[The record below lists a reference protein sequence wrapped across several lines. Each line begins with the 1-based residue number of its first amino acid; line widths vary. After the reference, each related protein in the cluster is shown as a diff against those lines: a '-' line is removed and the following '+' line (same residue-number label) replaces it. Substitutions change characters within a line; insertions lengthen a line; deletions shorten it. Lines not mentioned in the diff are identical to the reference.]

1 MRHPVRTA
9 SLVLLAVGVVYGG
22 LLLLEVLLWSAW
34 SAPPGADRRSLWQVV
49 DELRGQGDDAL
60 AYLSPFTDAELGQG
74 FQAPDGTMLPILTGP
89 AFAVTVTCNESGAW
103 GGYTADRHGF
113 NNPDGAW
120 DTVRRPLVVLGGD
133 AATGY
138 CGMPGTDVGAG
149 LRGTYRS
156 VVNLGQGGAPAIGQ
170 LAILKEFALALRPC
184 LVVWLVAEGE
194 PLVLPDDVP
203 PVLLGYLQP
212 RFRLDVMRNA
222 EDKDAQYRL
231 VHEMRYAADEPTATT
246 DNLTLDASL
255 FRLPR
260 ARLYLSGPGRA
271 LVAPRVVPG
280 PGSAEAEFFA
290 EVLQEGVDALRSLS
304 AETLVVYLPAFAGA
318 VTGVPTAEHAVA
330 WNAAVDAGADWL
342 DLTPQFATDRDVR
355 DLFAASRPNHY
366 SEAGYQRVAGAIADY
381 LGTATSCALR

>member
-22 LLLLEVLLWSAW
+22 LLVLEVLLWSAW
-34 SAPPGADRRSLWQVV
+34 SAPPGADRRSIWQVV

-60 AYLSPFTDAELGQG
+60 AYLSPFTDGELGQG
-74 FQAPDGTMLPILTGP
+74 FPTPEGTTLPILAGP

-103 GGYTADRHGF
+103 GGYTADRYGF
-113 NNPDGAW
+113 NNPDGVW
-120 DTVRRPLVVLGGD
+120 DTARRPVAVLGGD
-133 AATGY
+133 AAVGY
-138 CGMPGTDVGAG
+138 CGVPGTDVGTE

-194 PLVLPDDVP
+194 PLVLPDDVAP
-203 PVLLGYLQP
+203 ILLGHLEP
-212 RFRLDVMRNA
+212 RFRLDVRRNA

-231 VHEMRYAADEPTATT
+231 VHEMRYAADEQMASTY
-246 DNLTLDASL
+246 NRTLDASL

-260 ARLYLSGPGRA
+260 TRLYLSGPGRA

-290 EVLQEGVDALRSLS
+290 EVLQEGVDAVRSLS
-304 AETLVVYLPAFAGA
+304 AETLVVYLPAFASA
-318 VTGVPTAEHAVA
+318 VTGAPTAEDALA

-342 DLTPQFATDRDVR
+342 DLTPRFAADPEVR
-355 DLFAASRPNHY
+355 ALFAASRPNHY
-366 SEAGYQRVAGAIADY
+366 SEAGYQLVASAIADY
-381 LGTATSCALR
+381 LGTETSCALR